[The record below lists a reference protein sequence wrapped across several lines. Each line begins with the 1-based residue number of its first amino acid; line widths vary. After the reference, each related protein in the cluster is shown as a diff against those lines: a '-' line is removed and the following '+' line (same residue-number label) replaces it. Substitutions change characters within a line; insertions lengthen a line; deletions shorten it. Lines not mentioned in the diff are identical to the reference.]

1 MKNFVNTKVIALIA
15 IIGMSLL
22 FSSFKQKSNETKTIT
37 LKNIKLKK
45 DIYTGREYFNYPL
58 GGTYSEAMVYAD
70 PGTNSG
76 SGTING
82 FYYYIDN
89 VGTIYYSGYT
99 ASGTYSFSG
108 TNCTVTV
115 TLTKISDSSTID
127 YSGAATYGPLPN
139 F

>member
-1 MKNFVNTKVIALIA
+1 MKNFVNTKVIAIIV

-22 FSSFKQKSNETKTIT
+22 FSSFKTDGYKTKTFT
-37 LKNIKLKK
+37 LKNVKFKK
-45 DIYTGREYFNYPL
+45 DAFTGREYFDYSL
-58 GGTYSEAMVYAD
+58 GGLSEAMVYAD
-70 PGTNSG
+70 PGSNTG

-82 FYYYIDN
+82 FYYYIDAN
-89 VGTIYYSGYT
+89 GTPIYTGYT
-99 ASGTYSFSG
+99 ASGTYNFSG

-127 YSGAATYGPLPN
+127 YSGSALYGPTPT